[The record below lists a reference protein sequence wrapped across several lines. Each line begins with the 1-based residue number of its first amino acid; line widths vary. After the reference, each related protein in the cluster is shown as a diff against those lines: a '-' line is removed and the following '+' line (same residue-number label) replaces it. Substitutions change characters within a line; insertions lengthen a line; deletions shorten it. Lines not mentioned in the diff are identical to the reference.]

1 MSLGVPDR
9 TLGSA
14 EKAVPVFIYPDAEAL
29 GGALAGKIVDAVQA
43 AAEKGEMYLL
53 GCPGGRSAAS
63 TYEAIG
69 RLAAEKQ
76 GSMANLVVVMMDN
89 YVERTNGGFRHCPDD
104 AHYSCMRF
112 ARADIQDVINRRLPA
127 EHRIPDDSVWMP
139 DPAEPEAYEAR
150 IDAVGG
156 IDLFIVAS
164 GASDGHVAFNPPG
177 SPLESSTRITELA
190 ETTRRDNL
198 GTFPDFGGIDEV
210 PTHGVTVG
218 VGTIVSCSREVVCV
232 IHGAH
237 KQHAVRE
244 LAARESY
251 DPQWPA
257 SLIYEANTIGLLVD
271 EAAAVGLGG

>member
-1 MSLGVPDR
+1 MTPGTSSG
-9 TLGSA
+9 TLGPA
-14 EKAVPVFIYPDAEAL
+14 DKAVPVFVYPHAAAL
-29 GGALAGKIVDAVQA
+29 GESLAEKIVIGVDA
-43 AAEKGEMYLL
+43 AAKMGEAYLL

-76 GSMANLVVVMMDN
+76 VSMANLVVVMMDN
-89 YVERTNGGFRHCPDD
+89 YVERVDGGFRHCPHD

-112 ARADIQDVINRRLPA
+112 ARADIRDVVNSRLG
-127 EHRIPDDSVWMP
+127 EDHRIPDASIWMP
-139 DPAEPEAYEAR
+139 DPAEPDAYESQ
-150 IDAVGG
+150 IDSAGG

-177 SPLESSTRITELA
+177 SDLESTTRITELA
-190 ETTRRDNL
+190 QTTRQDNL
-198 GTFPDFGGIDEV
+198 GTFPEFGGIDEV

-237 KQHAVRE
+237 KQRAVRE
-244 LAARESY
+244 LAARKSY

-257 SLIYEANTIGLLVD
+257 SLVYEANTVGLLVD